1 MIERVVVFGGH
12 VQALGLAR
20 QAHAKGKEVVLLIED
35 KYQIAKY
42 SRSVNRA
49 IVCSLDKGERLAVS
63 GERDIETILKELELP
78 ERSTLLFPTNDQA
91 VEFLS
96 EHYEEYKERFALGV
110 PEPEVIELFNNKR
123 TAYRYAAAHKV
134 PCPECWY
141 PDTIAEVEEMSRTL
155 PYPVVVKP
163 AIMYSFHA
171 TFGKKAFR
179 CDDAEQLLNVY
190 KRIAEAKYPLESILI
205 QEFLVGGPKHLYS
218 YGVMAAEGKPLVA
231 IQANRIRQNP
241 MDFGNST
248 TFAVTC
254 DIPEIEA
261 QSVRLLAETRYFG
274 LGEVE
279 WMWDEKSGQ
288 YKFLEINTRAW
299 KWHTLS
305 NQRHFSF
312 IGKMIEYFDSIDDFR
327 FQIYDL
333 GEKINIDKHCYAD
346 INIDKED
353 EINKKEGLLDT
364 CCIPNSIDHQSACEQ
379 APRQP
384 NAQSC
389 SIDSV
394 AQTLSNNPSQK
405 NVDSINCG
413 KNNSTVAWCERLTD
427 FAVVFKEWIHGRM
440 KLGEVMKSYRIPH
453 ESAVW
458 SWRDPVPA
466 IMYILL
472 SPILY
477 IKRH

>member
-1 MIERVVVFGGH
+1 MIQRVVIFGGH
-12 VQALGLAR
+12 IQALGLAR
-20 QAHAKGKEVVLLIED
+20 QVKACGREVVLLVED
-35 KYQIAKY
+35 KYQIARY
-42 SRSVNRA
+42 SRAVSKTV
-49 IVCSLDKGERLAVS
+49 VCS
-63 GERDIETILKELELP
+63 IEDWKLEIEDLELP
-78 ERSTLLFPTNDQA
+78 NRGTLLFPTNDEA
-91 VEFLS
+91 VEWLCG
-96 EHYEEYKERFALGV
+96 HYEEYKERFALGV
-110 PEPEVIELFNNKR
+110 PEPDVIELFNNKR

-141 PDTIAEVEEMSRTL
+141 PDTIGEVEEMSRTL

-179 CDDAEQLLNVY
+179 CDDAEELMNVY

-205 QEFLVGGPKHLYS
+205 QEFLAGGPKHLYS
-218 YGVMAAEGKPLVA
+218 YGVMAADGKPLAA

-248 TFAVTC
+248 TFAITC
-254 DIPEIEA
+254 DVPEIEA

-279 WMWDEKSGQ
+279 WMWDEKSGV

-305 NQRHFSF
+305 NQKHFSF
-312 IGKMIEYFDSIDDFR
+312 IGKMIEYFDSQDENNKDNTF
-327 FQIYDL
+327 
-333 GEKINIDKHCYAD
+333 GENKEKNI
-346 INIDKED
+346 
-353 EINKKEGLLDT
+353 
-364 CCIPNSIDHQSACEQ
+364 
-379 APRQP
+379 
-384 NAQSC
+384 
-389 SIDSV
+389 
-394 AQTLSNNPSQK
+394 
-405 NVDSINCG
+405 
-413 KNNSTVAWCERLTD
+413 VAWCERLTD
-427 FAVVFKEWIHGRM
+427 YAVIFKEWIHGRM
-440 KLGEVMKSYRIPH
+440 KLGDVIKSYRISH

-458 SWRDPVPA
+458 RWSDPLPG

-477 IKRH
+477 VKRH